1 MQANRIHLTIDSN
14 LADVFLVGL
23 LINSAC
29 RFVALDET
37 EAYQMELCVVE
48 AVNNAIRHAYDEQA
62 GHEVAVSLAI
72 FPGRLEFSVADR
84 GSPIS
89 EDVLAVLRREASAM
103 DCDPFALDQFPKGGL
118 GLEIMREVMDQVDYE
133 SGGGVNCLRMTKRI
147 PVAALEA

>member
-1 MQANRIHLTIDSN
+1 MQANRIHLTIDSS

-23 LINSAC
+23 LVNSAC
-29 RFVALDET
+29 RFVGLDET

-48 AVNNAIRHAYDEQA
+48 AANNTIRHAYNEQA

-72 FPGRLEFSVADR
+72 FPDRLEFSVADR

-89 EDVLAVLRREASAM
+89 EDVLAVLRSEASAT
-103 DCDPFALDQFPKGGL
+103 DYDPFALDQLPRVGM

-133 SGGGVNCLRMTKRI
+133 SSGGGNCLRMTKRI
-147 PVAALEA
+147 PAPAPEV